1 MQFINFGFIF
11 LFEIAQD
18 TFVALGRRLK
28 ARRTH
33 DELDILESYIPVEKQ
48 DEPDPADQDDELKKV
63 LLESVKKGEDKLTKV
78 SYIQYLKIT
87 HTAG

>member
-1 MQFINFGFIF
+1 MQIRRCRFYG
-11 LFEIAQD
+11 LFKLAQD

-28 ARRTH
+28 ARRKY
-33 DELDILESYIPVEKQ
+33 DELDVLESYVPVEKQ

-78 SYIQYLKIT
+78 SYV
-87 HTAG
+87 

>member
-1 MQFINFGFIF
+1 MEESLCILVLF
-11 LFEIAQD
+11 LFQIAQD

-63 LLESVKKGEDKLTKV
+63 LLESVKKGEDKMTKV
-78 SYIQYLKIT
+78 SFIRYLRIS
-87 HTAG
+87 HT